1 MRRHSEMMDAIL
13 KSPEAQRMIDYISPI
28 YDESYVGLNLLNAQG
43 VQLDDMYNWISQL
56 TQGIVPQT
64 VPEWLISYWEMEY
77 GIPIDPSMSLTD
89 RRERL
94 FLTISTRAPMN
105 PYKMERLA
113 SFAASN
119 LPCRVAENVAPNTFA
134 VWISSNGNGDVSQ
147 GETVRVENNKTGFI
161 DTVTVFGKTE
171 NGVDLKNPV
180 IEGYMD
186 ERKVVSVEF
195 KCVLR
200 SAGNVK
206 DRLIINNITKKAWIE
221 RRIGASG
228 NVLKPAVIEELVYQN
243 IIYYQPHMDYTVNGN
258 LKTTLQV
265 THNTGVV
272 ENAVR
277 AAVTRAKPSHL
288 IFDVKHEQGVEHSIY
303 PASCIQM
310 ARTTSIRQVN

>member
-1 MRRHSEMMDAIL
+1 MRRRSKMMDAVL

-28 YDESYVGLNLLNAQG
+28 YDDSYVGLNLLNAQG
-43 VQLDDMYNWISQL
+43 VQLDNMYNWITQL
-56 TQGIVPQT
+56 MQGIVPQT

-77 GIPIDPSMSLTD
+77 GIPIDSSMSLTD

-105 PYKMERLA
+105 PYKLERLA
-113 SFAASN
+113 SFAASG
-119 LPCRVAENVAPNTFA
+119 LPCRIEENVGPNTFA

-243 IIYYQPHMDYTVNGN
+243 IMYYQPYMDYTVKSN

-265 THNTGVV
+265 THNTGVI

-277 AAVTRAKPSHL
+277 VAVTRAKPSHL
-288 IFDVKHEQGVEHSIY
+288 IFNVKYEQGVEHSIY
-303 PASCIQM
+303 PAACIQI